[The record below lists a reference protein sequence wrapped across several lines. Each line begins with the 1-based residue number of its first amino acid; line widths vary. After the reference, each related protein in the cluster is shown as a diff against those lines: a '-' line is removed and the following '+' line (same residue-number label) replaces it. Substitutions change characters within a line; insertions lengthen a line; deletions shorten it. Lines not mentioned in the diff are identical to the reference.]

1 MLAMAAFW
9 TVLTAALRTVLCRVG
24 SGPDGGVPAYDPAAA
39 AAAAAG
45 SSSSGGPA
53 DIWGLGDK
61 KDSRIF
67 VGTYQDPFNKA
78 RTGPR
83 SPGFEQANEVPTPK
97 NPYTDKALDTGP
109 NYATALE
116 AMQELPKLYATNRA
130 GYIALQQRL
139 YQAGFYGSASPNAVG
154 IGSYNEQTVSA
165 YRQAVL
171 SAAQLVDSG
180 TPVTFDELLDQKD
193 PAAAARGQKQIQ
205 PGFVAQYSDPQTV
218 AAIAQQAAQTTLGR
232 NLSTDEVKAFVAE
245 FHTAEQKW
253 NSNQKAAGTTAAA
266 GKDTSQTSAPS
277 APAAADQFVQQG
289 GRGTE
294 AAGNKMADYVNVIRQ
309 LVGGGV

>member
-1 MLAMAAFW
+1 MLAIALSW
-9 TVLTAALRTVLCRVG
+9 YLLRAALRSVLARVG
-24 SGPDGGVPAYDPAAA
+24 TGPDGGAPVYDPA

-45 SSSSGGPA
+45 SSSSAGPA
-53 DIWGLGDK
+53 DVWGLGTK
-61 KDSRIF
+61 ADSRILLG
-67 VGTYQDPFNKA
+67 VNEPPLGGRKDAPA
-78 RTGPR
+78 ILR
-83 SPGFEQANEVPTPK
+83 ANEVTMTP
-97 NPYTDKALDTGP
+97 PPGGYGP
-109 NYATALE
+109 QTKSALE

-139 YQAGFYGSASPNAVG
+139 YSAGFYGSASPQNVG
-154 IGSYNEQTVSA
+154 IGSYNDQTVSA
-165 YRQAVL
+165 YRAAVL
-171 SAAQLVDSG
+171 AAAQLADAG
-180 TPVTFDELLDQKD
+180 QPVTFDELLDQKD